1 MKLDQNELK
10 NKYGKNIIFHENLSK
25 YSWFNLGGP
34 ATIMFK
40 PDSVDQLVNFLKNVS
55 NSYEILCLGAGSN
68 TLIRDGG
75 FKGVVIKLS
84 PKFSFI
90 NRLEKNFLEVGA
102 GTLDKT
108 LSRFAAENSIS
119 GFEFLSCIPGSIG
132 GAIKMNSGCYG
143 NEISNILISLKAI
156 DFKGN
161 IKVLKREDIQFVY
174 RGTNLPEDLI
184 ILSAKFHAIDGDK
197 NIINEKI
204 KEYSEKKKSSQPSKI
219 KTCGSTFKNPKDK
232 KAWEL
237 IKKSKCNLASFGKAS
252 ISKKHCNFFVNEG
265 GASSEDI
272 EKLINFVKQKVFEN
286 QKIKLDLELKIVGEI
301 IQND

>member
-102 GTLDKT
+102 
-108 LSRFAAENSIS
+108 
-119 GFEFLSCIPGSIG
+119 
-132 GAIKMNSGCYG
+132 
-143 NEISNILISLKAI
+143 
-156 DFKGN
+156 DF
-161 IKVLKREDIQFVY
+161 R
-174 RGTNLPEDLI
+174 
-184 ILSAKFHAIDGDK
+184 
-197 NIINEKI
+197 
-204 KEYSEKKKSSQPSKI
+204 
-219 KTCGSTFKNPKDK
+219 
-232 KAWEL
+232 
-237 IKKSKCNLASFGKAS
+237 
-252 ISKKHCNFFVNEG
+252 
-265 GASSEDI
+265 
-272 EKLINFVKQKVFEN
+272 
-286 QKIKLDLELKIVGEI
+286 
-301 IQND
+301 